1 MLAWNVL
8 QLTRSRMNPTRN
20 RMVEMDDAWWDA
32 GKPMS
37 QFAHLEGAELWKALR
52 EEFVRL
58 RAVAGI

>member
-1 MLAWNVL
+1 
-8 QLTRSRMNPTRN
+8 
-20 RMVEMDDAWWDA
+20 MVEMDDAWWDA